1 MPGSSGKLNLDT
13 PHHDPKS
20 MKIRIKP
27 MLGKLLAFFGLVPG
41 GTLVLLGGYNA
52 ILTLLAQISSDFI
65 DFKNFSLVNL
75 FTPFTSVGGSGTFL
89 DYIVAGPG
97 ASGGSATRYW
107 MFMIN
112 AFIATAGFFIV
123 NTCWQ
128 VLTKKNANDS

>member
-1 MPGSSGKLNLDT
+1 M
-13 PHHDPKS
+13 
-20 MKIRIKP
+20 RIKL
-27 MLGKLLAFFGLVPG
+27 MLKKILAFFGLAPG
-41 GTLVLLGGYNA
+41 GALVLLGGYNA
-52 ILTLLAQISSDFI
+52 ILTLLSQISADFI

-97 ASGGSATRYW
+97 ASGGSAIRYW
-107 MFMIN
+107 MFMIY
-112 AFIATAGFFIV
+112 AFIAAAGFFIV